1 MYLSNYEVWQAVVLP
16 PACYIGKEKAVNRK
30 KIKFDIVPYLFLSPW
45 IIGFIAFSGLP
56 ILISFALSLTSWN
69 MSGKIKFIGFHN
81 FKSIFQLH
89 SSFWVSLRVTLIFTL
104 FSVLLTMLWSLM
116 MATILNSRIWFKKMF
131 QFFFFLCAVLPTVAL
146 GFAFQLML
154 NSEIGIVN
162 YWLKTFFAI
171 SNPPNWLTDRKWS
184 LVTVI
189 IFTIFTYGTG
199 QMMLVFSSALK
210 EVPQD
215 LYESASLDGANGFQ
229 KYMHITLPAI
239 SPILLFN
246 MVVAGINSLNGAF
259 SSVFPVTGGGPDG
272 ATRVLSLQIY
282 ESAFKNYKM
291 GIASSQAIV
300 LFIIALI
307 ISLVQFA
314 MSKKWVH
321 YEN

>member
-1 MYLSNYEVWQAVVLP
+1 M
-16 PACYIGKEKAVNRK
+16 KRRK
-30 KIKFDIVPYLFLSPW
+30 KKFDIVPYLFLSPW
-45 IIGFIAFSGLP
+45 IIGFIAFSGIP
-56 ILISFALSLTSWN
+56 ILVSFALSLTSWN
-69 MSGKIKFIGFHN
+69 MSGKMMFVGLNN
-81 FKSIFQLH
+81 FKSIFQ
-89 SSFWVSLRVTLIFTL
+89 SGSTFWVSLRVTLIFTA
-104 FSVLLTMLWSLM
+104 FSVLLTIFWSLL
-116 MATILNSRIWFKKMF
+116 MATVLNSRIYFKKMF

-146 GFAFQLML
+146 GFAIQLML
-154 NSEIGIVN
+154 NSEIGIIN
-162 YWLKTFFAI
+162 YWIKDFLRI
-171 SNPPNWLTDRKWS
+171 NSPPNWLTNRSWS

-189 IFTIFTYGTG
+189 IFTVFTYGTG

-229 KYMHITLPAI
+229 RYFYITLPAI

-259 SSVFPVTGGGPDG
+259 SSIYPVTGGGPDG

-282 ESAFKNYKM
+282 VSAFKKYKM

-300 LFIIALI
+300 LFVIALI
-307 ISLVQFA
+307 ISLVQFV

>member
-1 MYLSNYEVWQAVVLP
+1 M
-16 PACYIGKEKAVNRK
+16 KKRK
-30 KIKFDIVPYLFLSPW
+30 KKFDIVPYLFLSPW
-45 IIGFIAFSGLP
+45 IIGFIAFSGVP
-56 ILISFALSLTSWN
+56 ILASFALSLTSWN
-69 MSGKIKFIGFHN
+69 MSGKMKFVGLSN
-81 FKSIFQLH
+81 FKSIFQ
-89 SSFWVSLRVTLIFTL
+89 SGSTFWGSLRVTLIFTV
-104 FSVLLTMLWSLM
+104 FSVLLTIFWSLL
-116 MATILNSRIWFKKMF
+116 MATVLNSRIYFKKMF

-154 NSEIGIVN
+154 NSEIGIIN
-162 YWLKTFFAI
+162 YWLKAFLGI
-171 SNPPNWLTDRKWS
+171 SSPPNWLTERSWS

-189 IFTIFTYGTG
+189 IFTVFTYRTG
-199 QMMLVFSSALK
+199 QMMLVFNSALK
-210 EVPQD
+210 EVPRD

-229 KYMHITLPAI
+229 RYIHITLPAI

-259 SSVFPVTGGGPDG
+259 SSIYPVTGGGPDG

-282 ESAFKNYKM
+282 ESAFKKYKM

-300 LFIIALI
+300 LFVIALI
-307 ISLVQFA
+307 ISLVQFV

>member
-1 MYLSNYEVWQAVVLP
+1 M
-16 PACYIGKEKAVNRK
+16 KRRK
-30 KIKFDIVPYLFLSPW
+30 KKFDIVPYLFLSPW
-45 IIGFIAFSGLP
+45 IIGFIAFSGIP
-56 ILISFALSLTSWN
+56 ILVSFALSLTSWN
-69 MSGKIKFIGFHN
+69 MSGKMMFVGLNN
-81 FKSIFQLH
+81 FKSIFQ
-89 SSFWVSLRVTLIFTL
+89 SGSTFWVSLRVTLIFTA
-104 FSVLLTMLWSLM
+104 FSVLLTIFWSLL
-116 MATILNSRIWFKKMF
+116 MATVLNSRIYFKKMF

-146 GFAFQLML
+146 GFAIQLML
-154 NSEIGIVN
+154 NSEIGIIN
-162 YWLKTFFAI
+162 YWIKDFLRI
-171 SNPPNWLTDRKWS
+171 NSPPNWLTNRSWS

-189 IFTIFTYGTG
+189 IFTVFTYGTG

-229 KYMHITLPAI
+229 RYFYITLPAI

-259 SSVFPVTGGGPDG
+259 SSIYPVTGGGPDG
-272 ATRVLSLQIY
+272 ATRGLSLQIY
-282 ESAFKNYKM
+282 ESAFKKYKM

-300 LFIIALI
+300 LFVIALI
-307 ISLVQFA
+307 ISLVQFV